1 MTRTETDSLG
11 PLTVAREALY
21 GTQTQR
27 ARLNFP
33 ISGVSISHLPD
44 LLRALAMVKKAAA
57 TTNAALGTLTHD
69 KALIIAQV
77 CDEILAGQHRNQFPV
92 DVFQGGAGTSTNMNM
107 NEVIANRGLELM
119 GHALGDYAHLHPND
133 DVNQSQSTNDAYP
146 TAVRLALLLATPRL
160 TAALA
165 QLALAFQDRGS
176 AFADIPK
183 LGRTEMQD
191 AVPMLLGQEMA
202 AFAHTIREDIQRL
215 TEAMALISEVNLG
228 GTAIGT
234 GINTAVGY
242 RPMALAELVRLS
254 GVPLTS
260 ASNLIEASWDA
271 GAFVHFSG
279 VLKRVAVKLS
289 KISNDLRLLSSG
301 PRGGLGEIW
310 LPAVQPGS
318 SIMPGKVNPVI
329 PEMVNQVAFHVIG
342 TDLTVTMAAEAG
354 QLQLNAFEPLIAYS
368 LLQSV
373 NLLANAA
380 EIFAR
385 RCVAGIEADAEAC
398 QRHLM
403 ASTASATALVPVIG
417 YERAAVLA
425 KRMLETR
432 RPLNDLLL
440 EMKDLEP
447 DVRLALDDHF
457 AQSSAKYSIKFPTP
471 DAD

>member
-1 MTRTETDSLG
+1 MTRTEIDALG
-11 PLTVAREALY
+11 PLTVARDALF
-21 GTQTQR
+21 GIQTQR

-33 ISGVSISHLPD
+33 ISGVTISQLPD
-44 LLRALAMVKKAAA
+44 LLRALAMVKRAAA
-57 TTNAALGTLTHD
+57 TTNASLGTLSQD
-69 KALIIAQV
+69 KARVIAQV
-77 CDEILAGQHRNQFPV
+77 CDEILAGQHRDQFPV

-119 GHALGDYAHLHPND
+119 GHALGDYSHLHPND
-133 DVNQSQSTNDAYP
+133 DVNQSQSTNDVYP
-146 TAVRLALLLATPRL
+146 TAVRLALLLATPKL
-160 TAALA
+160 VSALA
-165 QLALAFQDRGS
+165 QLSSTFQDRGD
-176 AFADIPK
+176 AFANIPK

-215 TEAMALISEVNLG
+215 TAALGLISEINLG

-234 GINTAVGY
+234 GINASADFGPVAV
-242 RPMALAELVRLS
+242 AELVRLS
-254 GVPLTS
+254 GVQLTS
-260 ASNLIEASWDA
+260 ASNLIEASWDV

-301 PRGGLGEIW
+301 PRGGLGEIR

-342 TDLTVTMAAEAG
+342 ADMTVTMAAEAG

-373 NLLANAA
+373 NLLTNAA
-380 EIFAR
+380 DTFAR
-385 RCVAGIEADAEAC
+385 RCVGGIEADADVC
-398 QRHLM
+398 LRHLL
-403 ASTASATALVPVIG
+403 ASTASATAVVPLIG
-417 YERAAVLA
+417 YERAAILA
-425 KRMLETR
+425 KSMLETR
-432 RPLNDLLL
+432 RPIGDLLL
-440 EMKDLEP
+440 EMQGLGP
-447 DVRLALDDHF
+447 DIWRELNHYF
-457 AQSSAKYSIKFPTP
+457 APSSASHSTKPPAP
-471 DAD
+471 DAE